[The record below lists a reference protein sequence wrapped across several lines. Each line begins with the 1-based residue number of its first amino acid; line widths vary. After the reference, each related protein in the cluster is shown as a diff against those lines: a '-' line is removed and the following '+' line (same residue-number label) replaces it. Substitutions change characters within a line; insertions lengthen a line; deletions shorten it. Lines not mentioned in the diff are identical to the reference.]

1 MSEPTKYTDNKTNFP
16 KWINPEWEVWA
27 VLRITELEAWQE
39 KAFEAHP
46 NIDLDIAAL
55 EKKPC

>member
-55 EKKPC
+55 GKK